1 VEELPSRRAKVMIRA
16 ALLMLVCAAML
27 AACGGDGEYDPNELT
42 VARQEKDAMFRDS
55 ENSPIPIQQRSGFTG
70 LKYFDPDP
78 EYVVTATFTE
88 SSKPDTITLQTSKA
102 SKRQAVRAG
111 RFSFELQGKNLKL
124 WAYTFIDA
132 EADDSF
138 FVPFTDKTTGHETY
152 YGGRYLDV
160 PVLEE
165 DEYLLDFNQAYNP
178 FCAYNPNFT
187 CPLVPAENDLSIAV
201 RAGEKK

>member
-1 VEELPSRRAKVMIRA
+1 MMRT
-16 ALLMLVCAAML
+16 ALLMFICAVML
-27 AACGGDGEYDPNELT
+27 AACSGDGEYDQNELLL
-42 VARQEKDAMFRDS
+42 ARQEKDAMFRDG
-55 ENSPIPIQQRSGFTG
+55 EASPIPVQQRSGFTG

-78 EYVVTATFTE
+78 DYVVTATFKE
-88 SSKPDTITLQTSKA
+88 STRPDTIALQTSTA
-102 SKRQAVRAG
+102 EKREAVRVG
-111 RFSFELQGKNLKL
+111 RFFFRLQGKDVKL
-124 WAYTFIDA
+124 WAYNFIDN
-132 EADDSF
+132 EGDDSF

-165 DEYLLDFNQAYNP
+165 DEYILDFNQAYNP

-187 CPLVPAENDLSIAV
+187 CPLVPAENDLPIAV